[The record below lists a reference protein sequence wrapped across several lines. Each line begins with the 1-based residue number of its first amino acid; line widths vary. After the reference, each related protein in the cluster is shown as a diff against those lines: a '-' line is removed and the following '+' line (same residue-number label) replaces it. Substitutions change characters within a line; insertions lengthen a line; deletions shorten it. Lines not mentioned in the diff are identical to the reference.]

1 MLDSAAK
8 SNGMSQRALK
18 LVLDFRRGSRR
29 GGHMDDDDADLIV
42 QLCARAGMIMEDMS
56 APAITLRGKTLAER
70 RDVNTRLQV
79 AARRIGALAEAAK
92 ALSK

>member
-29 GGHMDDDDADLIV
+29 GGHMNEDDADLID
-42 QLCARAGMIMEDMS
+42 QLCARAGMIIEDMS
-56 APAITLRGKTLAER
+56 ASAITLQGKSLTER
-70 RDVNTRLQV
+70 RNVVVRLQMV
-79 AARRIGALAEAAK
+79 TRRIGALADAAE

>member
-1 MLDSAAK
+1 MLDNAAK
-8 SNGMSQRALK
+8 SNGMSRAREK
-18 LVLDFRRGSRR
+18 LDLDFRRGSRR
-29 GGHMDDDDADLIV
+29 GGHMVDDDADLIV

-56 APAITLRGKTLAER
+56 AEAITLRGKTMDER
-70 RDVNTRLQV
+70 RDLVERLQV

>member
-8 SNGMSQRALK
+8 SNGMSERAEK
-18 LVLDFRRGSRR
+18 LALDFGGASRR
-29 GGHMDDDDADLIV
+29 GDHKDSDDTDLIV

-56 APAITLRGKTLAER
+56 AEAVTLRGKSLAEQ
-70 RDVNTRLQV
+70 RDVIERLQV
-79 AARRIGALAEAAK
+79 AARRIGALTNAAE